1 MNKFFILLLM
11 VLFCAVKIYVALDF
25 PATGDVNAPA
35 ATHVSPRYIE
45 LAYQET
51 ATRNMVC
58 AVLADYRSFDTFGE
72 VIVILIA
79 PIPIKRSNI
88 VGPGTTLPKKAIRF
102 KIKITA
108 AKPIKK

>member
-11 VLFCAVKIYVALDF
+11 VLFCAVKIYVALDL

-35 ATHVSPRYIE
+35 ALHVSPRYIE

-51 ATRNMVC
+51 ATQNMVC

-79 PIPIKRSNI
+79 GFAVLMILDYKKLNSKSYKR
-88 VGPGTTLPKKAIRF
+88 
-102 KIKITA
+102 
-108 AKPIKK
+108 